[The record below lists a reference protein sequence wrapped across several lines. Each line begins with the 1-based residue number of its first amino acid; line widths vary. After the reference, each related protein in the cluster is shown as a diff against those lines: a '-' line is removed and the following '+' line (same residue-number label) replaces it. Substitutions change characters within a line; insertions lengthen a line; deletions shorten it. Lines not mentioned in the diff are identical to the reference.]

1 MLVSSHKSSDRAL
14 FVSPRNPSYEAFLM
28 NNPHKLHLSQE
39 EMMINDGC
47 ATGNVCFS
55 QYHEGRIGGDI
66 IGNLTRGCVID
77 RLSTMR
83 RQERTMYNYAAAQN
97 DGNDNNNDATLPV
110 PPEAPLQ
117 QINVASP
124 ASVTSSTTADTFGS
138 YVPPLNSSWRE
149 KICHWS
155 FNVIDHFDLSREVV
169 AVSMNLFDRY
179 LATRGNRCNG
189 STALLAS
196 LTTLHIAIKVHEVRK
211 IKLTTLANLSRGQ
224 FGPKHI
230 EEMEWQV
237 LTSLHWHIHPPT
249 SMSFLS
255 HLLLL
260 LPEKVSDASKEEIY
274 AMSRYIT
281 ELSVCDSSF
290 VDMNPSAVAYSAI
303 LNSFEDK
310 RYRRL
315 ITPAIR
321 EQFFRAIATH
331 VGLNQDDD
339 HVLLAR
345 PKLKRLLTTSLGT
358 ENLPQDHCSSSSS
371 CQQNAVQANTSST
384 TLTSSTS
391 PQPSCAS
398 AQREASRQHD
408 QTVASVTSSVGGMS
422 IQDSSYS
429 STRGG
434 GGMGGGRSINNSALD
449 ISLNK
454 TINMSVMA
462 GGGGDDNSS
471 MCSSK
476 LSLKSSQSSS
486 GYDSTSSQ
494 PRRMLV
500 PPAGGLVVGVG
511 RGSRVAP
518 SPGGGGGAS
527 GTSHQTVMSTSPCSL
542 TSSRS
547 GGRSSVFSRNSRS
560 HSRSPMTSLLPS
572 S

>member
-1 MLVSSHKSSDRAL
+1 
-14 FVSPRNPSYEAFLM
+14 
-28 NNPHKLHLSQE
+28 
-39 EMMINDGC
+39 MMINDGC
-47 ATGNVCFS
+47 ATTGNGYYS

-83 RQERTMYNYAAAQN
+83 RQERTMYNYTAAQN
-97 DGNDNNNDATLPV
+97 DGNSNHNDATLPV
-110 PPEAPLQ
+110 AAPLQ
-117 QINVASP
+117 IIVASP
-124 ASVTSSTTADTFGS
+124 ASVTSSTTPDDTLGS
-138 YVPPLNSSWRE
+138 NVPPLNSSWRE

-169 AVSMNLFDRY
+169 AVSMSLFDRY

-237 LTSLHWHIHPPT
+237 LTSLNWHIHPPT

-281 ELSVCDSSF
+281 ELSVCESSF

-331 VGLNQDDD
+331 VGLNQDDE

-358 ENLPQDHCSSSSS
+358 ENLPQDHCSSNN
-371 CQQNAVQANTSST
+371 QNAVQGNNTSSS
-384 TLTSSTS
+384 TLNSSAS
-391 PQPSCAS
+391 SQPSCAS

-429 STRGG
+429 ASTRAGGG
-434 GGMGGGRSINNSALD
+434 GGMGGRSNSGVQD
-449 ISLNK
+449 ITLNK
-454 TINMSVMA
+454 TINMSVMTA
-462 GGGGDDNSS
+462 GGGGGDDNSS

-486 GYDSTSSQ
+486 GYDSISSQ
-494 PRRMLV
+494 PRRM
-500 PPAGGLVVGVG
+500 AGGSVVVGVGG

-518 SPGGGGGAS
+518 SPGGGANGS
-527 GTSHQTVMSTSPCSL
+527 QQTVMSTSPCSL

>member
-1 MLVSSHKSSDRAL
+1 
-14 FVSPRNPSYEAFLM
+14 
-28 NNPHKLHLSQE
+28 
-39 EMMINDGC
+39 MINDC
-47 ATGNVCFS
+47 ATTGNGYYS

-97 DGNDNNNDATLPV
+97 DGNNNHNDATLPV
-110 PPEAPLQ
+110 PPAAAAPLQ
-117 QINVASP
+117 IIVASP
-124 ASVTSSTTADTFGS
+124 ASVASSTTADDALGS
-138 YVPPLNSSWRE
+138 NVPPLNSSWRE

-169 AVSMNLFDRY
+169 AVSMSLFDRY
-179 LATRGNRCNG
+179 LATRGNQCNG

-237 LTSLHWHIHPPT
+237 LTSLNWHIHPPT

-281 ELSVCDSSF
+281 ELSVCESSF

-331 VGLNQDDD
+331 VGLNQDDE

-358 ENLPQDHCSSSSS
+358 ENLPQDHCSSGSN
-371 CQQNAVQANTSST
+371 QQNAVQGNTSST
-384 TLTSSTS
+384 TLHSSAS
-391 PQPSCAS
+391 SQPSCAS
-398 AQREASRQHD
+398 AQQSASRQHD

-429 STRGG
+429 ASTRAGGG
-434 GGMGGGRSINNSALD
+434 GGMGGRSNSCVQEVT
-449 ISLNK
+449 LNK
-454 TINMSVMA
+454 TINMSVMTA

-486 GYDSTSSQ
+486 GYDSISSQ
-494 PRRMLV
+494 PRRM
-500 PPAGGLVVGVG
+500 AGGSVVVGVGG

-518 SPGGGGGAS
+518 SPGGEGVNG
-527 GTSHQTVMSTSPCSL
+527 SHHGSQQTVMSTSPCSL

>member
-1 MLVSSHKSSDRAL
+1 
-14 FVSPRNPSYEAFLM
+14 
-28 NNPHKLHLSQE
+28 
-39 EMMINDGC
+39 MINDGC
-47 ATGNVCFS
+47 ATTGSGYYS

-83 RQERTMYNYAAAQN
+83 RQERTMYNYAAAN
-97 DGNDNNNDATLPV
+97 HDNFNSDALLVPPPPPATL
-110 PPEAPLQ
+110 

-124 ASVTSSTTADTFGS
+124 ASVTSSTTADDTTLGS
-138 YVPPLNSSWRE
+138 SNNVPPLNSSWRE

-169 AVSMNLFDRY
+169 AVSMSLFDRY

-237 LTSLHWHIHPPT
+237 LTSLNWHIHPPT

-290 VDMNPSAVAYSAI
+290 VNINPSAVAYSAI

-331 VGLNQDDD
+331 VGLSQDDD

-345 PKLKRLLTTSLGT
+345 PKLKRLLITSLGT
-358 ENLPQDHCSSSSS
+358 ENLPQDGHCSASSS
-371 CQQNAVQANTSST
+371 QQNATVQGTSTSS
-384 TLTSSTS
+384 
-391 PQPSCAS
+391 QPSCAS
-398 AQREASRQHD
+398 AAQQQHQSASRQHD

-429 STRGG
+429 STTRGG
-434 GGMGGGRSINNSALD
+434 GGMGGGGRSSSSSNSITQD
-449 ISLNK
+449 NISLNK
-454 TINMSVMA
+454 TSNMSIMSSGSG

-486 GYDSTSSQ
+486 GYDSGTSSSQ

-500 PPAGGLVVGVG
+500 PPLAGGSVVIGG

-518 SPGGGGGAS
+518 SPGVGGGGGGAS
-527 GTSHQTVMSTSPCSL
+527 GGSQQTVMSTSPCSL

-547 GGRSSVFSRNSRS
+547 GGRSSVFSRTSRS

>member
-1 MLVSSHKSSDRAL
+1 MK
-14 FVSPRNPSYEAFLM
+14 
-28 NNPHKLHLSQE
+28 
-39 EMMINDGC
+39 INDGC
-47 ATGNVCFS
+47 ATTVNGYYS
-55 QYHEGRIGGDI
+55 QYHEGRIGGDT

-83 RQERTMYNYAAAQN
+83 RQERTIYNYAAAQN
-97 DGNDNNNDATLPV
+97 DGNRNSNDATLSVSPA
-110 PPEAPLQ
+110 APLQ
-117 QINVASP
+117 RIVASP
-124 ASVTSSTTADTFGS
+124 ASVTSSTTADDTTFDTLGS
-138 YVPPLNSSWRE
+138 NVPPLNSSWRE

-169 AVSMNLFDRY
+169 AVSMSLFDRY
-179 LATRGNRCNG
+179 LATRGNLCDS

-230 EEMEWQV
+230 EAMEWQV
-237 LTSLHWHIHPPT
+237 LTSLNWHIHPPT

-260 LPEKVSDASKEEIY
+260 LPEKVSYASKEEIY
-274 AMSRYIT
+274 KMSRYIT
-281 ELSVCDSSF
+281 ELSVCDTSF
-290 VDMNPSAVAYSAI
+290 VVMNPSAVAYSAI
-303 LNSFEDK
+303 LNSLEDK

-345 PKLKRLLTTSLGT
+345 PKLKQLLTTSLGT
-358 ENLPQDHCSSSSS
+358 ENLPQDGHCSS
-371 CQQNAVQANTSST
+371 NAVQANTSST
-384 TLTSSTS
+384 TLNSSTS
-391 PQPSCAS
+391 SQPSCAS
-398 AQREASRQHD
+398 AQREE
-408 QTVASVTSSVGGMS
+408 TVASVTSSVGGMS

-434 GGMGGGRSINNSALD
+434 GGMEGGRSNNSAQD

-454 TINMSVMA
+454 TINKSVME

-500 PPAGGLVVGVG
+500 PLAGGLVVGGG

-518 SPGGGGGAS
+518 SPGGGNAS
-527 GTSHQTVMSTSPCSL
+527 GSSQQTVMSTSPCSL

-560 HSRSPMTSLLPS
+560 HSRSPMISLLPS

>member
-1 MLVSSHKSSDRAL
+1 
-14 FVSPRNPSYEAFLM
+14 
-28 NNPHKLHLSQE
+28 
-39 EMMINDGC
+39 MINDGC
-47 ATGNVCFS
+47 ATGYS

-83 RQERTMYNYAAAQN
+83 RQERTLYNYAAANQS
-97 DGNDNNNDATLPV
+97 NNNSDAAPV
-110 PPEAPLQ
+110 PPPPPL

-124 ASVTSSTTADTFGS
+124 ASVTSSTTADDTTTLGS
-138 YVPPLNSSWRE
+138 SNNVPPLNSSWRE

-169 AVSMNLFDRY
+169 AVSMSLFDRY

-237 LTSLHWHIHPPT
+237 LASLNWHIHPPT

-290 VDMNPSAVAYSAI
+290 VNMNPSAVAYSAI

-331 VGLNQDDD
+331 VGLSQDDE

-345 PKLKRLLTTSLGT
+345 PKLKRLLITSLGT
-358 ENLPQDHCSSSSS
+358 ENLPQDGHCSASSNSS
-371 CQQNAVQANTSST
+371 QQNATVQGTSTSS
-384 TLTSSTS
+384 
-391 PQPSCAS
+391 QPSYAS
-398 AQREASRQHD
+398 AAQQHQSASRQHD

-429 STRGG
+429 STTRGA
-434 GGMGGGRSINNSALD
+434 GGMGGGGGGRSRSNSITQD
-449 ISLNK
+449 NISLNK
-454 TINMSVMA
+454 TSNMSIMSSGSGG

-486 GYDSTSSQ
+486 GYDSGTSSSQ

-500 PPAGGLVVGVG
+500 PPLAGGSIVIGG

-518 SPGGGGGAS
+518 SPGGGG
-527 GTSHQTVMSTSPCSL
+527 VSPCSL

-547 GGRSSVFSRNSRS
+547 GGRSSVFSRTSRS